1 MKTAIATTT
10 YAVVTRSKVDIG
22 TVISTHKSKAQALRS
37 WHSTNKKRIVGTQCI
52 QYTGTGLPL
61 TTLTKGQT
69 ICYRRLDSYLSF
81 GDMRCGTWS
90 RID

>member
-1 MKTAIATTT
+1 M
-10 YAVVTRSKVDIG
+10 
-22 TVISTHKSKAQALRS
+22 
-37 WHSTNKKRIVGTQCI
+37 GTQCI